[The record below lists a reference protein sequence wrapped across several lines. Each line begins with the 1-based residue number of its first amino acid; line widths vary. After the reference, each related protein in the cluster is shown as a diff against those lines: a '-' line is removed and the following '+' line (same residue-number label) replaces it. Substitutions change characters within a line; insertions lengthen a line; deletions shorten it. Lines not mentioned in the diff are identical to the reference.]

1 MKKKNS
7 VKILSVLLAVLLLG
21 GMVPLAAAAEEAQT
35 VTVSV
40 KGTYIPPKM
49 EAVLERINAIREKA
63 MGESYTPL
71 EWSADLETAARL
83 RAAEASV
90 SFSHTRPNGQS
101 WDTVFAEADAQNGKA
116 ENLAWNA
123 GDETAD
129 AMQQAVELWYA
140 EKAAYEKDK
149 NDPSA
154 GHYAALIDPAYKT
167 IGIAAFQGEGSEL
180 AATAAELSTAE
191 APEGEAALQNAE
203 DGTVTEQQIE
213 VAAESLSLSITADG
227 AKLKEQEKLAL
238 GLSASVTFGEGD
250 AARKTA
256 CTVISQ
262 VQWSS
267 SDETVATVDETGV
280 VTAVAQGKAE
290 ITATVGGC
298 SASVAL
304 TVEALEPEPTE
315 EPSEEPKP
323 SEKPSE
329 EPKPSEK
336 PSEEPKPS
344 EKPSEEPKPSEKPSE
359 EPKPSEKPSEEPEPT
374 EEPSEEPKPSEEP
387 SEEPKPSEEPSEEPE
402 PTEEPSEEPKPTE
415 EPSEEP
421 EPTEKPTPTSTAK
434 PTATPKPTETPKPTP
449 VPTPSP
455 TPVKTDPAYTLRID
469 REGFTITDD
478 LKAAGLD
485 SEEKIRAAFE
495 AAWEGE
501 TIKGVQYLDVK
512 LQVSTDGNATW
523 QVVGEEAYADGGKF
537 IGLPRPEGAG
547 AQDALVVYHMY
558 AEDMLG
564 HKAGD
569 IEVFEGDDIRVEND
583 LVLLTVSGFSPFAV
597 VWKEAPPETTS
608 AGKTRSGDAQP
619 TATPV
624 PTAEATAAPSA
635 APTNGPDL
643 KVPPTGDA
651 TPFAAR
657 GAVASASAA
666 GLAALRPR
674 RRRKR

>member
-49 EAVLERINAIREKA
+49 EAVLERINAIRQEA

-90 SFSHTRPNGQS
+90 FYSDTRPNGQN
-101 WDTVFAEADAQNGKA
+101 WDTVFEEAEREGKRELLQQNGEDK
-116 ENLAWNA
+116 EA
-123 GDETAD
+123 GLD
-129 AMQQAVELWYA
+129 AMQQAIELWIEKSAA
-140 EKAAYEKDK
+140 EQDSPEAEC
-149 NDPSA
+149 
-154 GHYAALIDPAYKT
+154 YAALIDPAYKT
-167 IGIAAFQGEGSEL
+167 IGIAAFQGEGNEL

-203 DGTVTEQQIE
+203 DGTATEQQIE

-227 AKLKEQEKLAL
+227 AKLKEKETLAL
-238 GLSASVTFGEGD
+238 SLSATVTFGEGD
-250 AARKTA
+250 AAHTTA

-267 SDETVATVDETGV
+267 SDTAVATVDETGV
-280 VTAVAQGKAE
+280 VTAITPGEAE
-290 ITATVGGC
+290 ITAAVGGR
-298 SASVAL
+298 SAEAVTL
-304 TVEALEPEPTE
+304 TVEAAAPVPTETPESTKTPEPTE
-315 EPSEEPKP
+315 
-323 SEKPSE
+323 
-329 EPKPSEK
+329 
-336 PSEEPKPS
+336 
-344 EKPSEEPKPSEKPSE
+344 
-359 EPKPSEKPSEEPEPT
+359 PT
-374 EEPSEEPKPSEEP
+374 TATPAST
-387 SEEPKPSEEPSEEPE
+387 
-402 PTEEPSEEPKPTE
+402 PTASPVAT
-415 EPSEEP
+415 
-421 EPTEKPTPTSTAK
+421 PTPTAT
-434 PTATPKPTETPKPTP
+434 PTATPTPTPSPTPTPTVTPTPTPTPTATPTVTPTPTPTPTPKPTETPKPTPKPTP

-547 AQDALVVYHMY
+547 AQDAFVVYHMY

-651 TPFAAR
+651 TPFAAL
-657 GAVASASAA
+657 GAAASASAA
-666 GLAALRPR
+666 GLVALRPR
-674 RRRKR
+674 RRKKR

>member
-35 VTVSV
+35 VKVSV
-40 KGTYIPPKM
+40 KGTYIPPNM
-49 EAVLERINAIREKA
+49 EAVLKRINTIRQEV

-90 SFSHTRPNGQS
+90 FYSDTRPNGQN
-101 WDTVFAEADAQNGKA
+101 WDTVFAEAEREGKRELLQQNG
-116 ENLAWNA
+116 ENKEA
-123 GDETAD
+123 GLD
-129 AMQQAVELWYA
+129 AMQQAIELWIEKSAA
-140 EKAAYEKDK
+140 EPDSPEAEC
-149 NDPSA
+149 
-154 GHYAALIDPAYKT
+154 YAALIDPTYKT

-203 DGTVTEQQIE
+203 DGTATEQQIE
-213 VAAESLSLSITADG
+213 VAAESLSLSIAAESTT
-227 AKLKEQEKLAL
+227 LKEKGTLAL
-238 GLSASVTFGEGD
+238 GLSATVTFGEGD

-267 SDETVATVDETGV
+267 SDETVAKVDETGM

-290 ITATVGGC
+290 ITAAVGGR
-298 SASVAL
+298 SADAVML
-304 TVEALEPEPTE
+304 TVEAPVPAEPTEPIKTPEPTE
-315 EPSEEPKP
+315 
-323 SEKPSE
+323 
-329 EPKPSEK
+329 
-336 PSEEPKPS
+336 
-344 EKPSEEPKPSEKPSE
+344 
-359 EPKPSEKPSEEPEPT
+359 PT
-374 EEPSEEPKPSEEP
+374 TATPAST
-387 SEEPKPSEEPSEEPE
+387 
-402 PTEEPSEEPKPTE
+402 PTVSPVAT
-415 EPSEEP
+415 
-421 EPTEKPTPTSTAK
+421 PTPTAT
-434 PTATPKPTETPKPTP
+434 PTATPTPSPTPTPTPTVTPTPTPTPTATPTVTPTPTPTPTPKPTETPTPTPTPTP

-547 AQDALVVYHMY
+547 AQDAFVVYHMY

-635 APTNGPDL
+635 TPTNGPDL

-651 TPFAAR
+651 TPFAAL
-657 GAVASASAA
+657 GAAASASAA

-674 RRRKR
+674 RRKKR

>member
-40 KGTYIPPKM
+40 KGTYIPPNM
-49 EAVLERINAIREKA
+49 EAVLERINAIRQEV
-63 MGESYTPL
+63 MGDSYTPL

-90 SFSHTRPNGQS
+90 SFSHTRPNGQN

-123 GDETAD
+123 GDETTD
-129 AMQQAVELWYA
+129 AMQQAIELWYA

-154 GHYAALIDPAYKT
+154 GHYAALIDPTYKT

-203 DGTVTEQQIE
+203 DGTATEQQIE

-227 AKLKEQEKLAL
+227 AKLKEKEKLAL
-238 GLSASVTFGEGD
+238 GLSSSVTFGEGD
-250 AARKTA
+250 AAHTTA

-315 EPSEEPKP
+315 EPSEEP
-323 SEKPSE
+323 
-329 EPKPSEK
+329 
-336 PSEEPKPS
+336 
-344 EKPSEEPKPSEKPSE
+344 
-359 EPKPSEKPSEEPEPT
+359 EPT
-374 EEPSEEPKPSEEP
+374 DYPDFVQ
-387 SEEPKPSEEPSEEPE
+387 
-402 PTEEPSEEPKPTE
+402 PTG
-415 EPSEEP
+415 
-421 EPTEKPTPTSTAK
+421 AH
-434 PTATPKPTETPKPTP
+434 
-449 VPTPSP
+449 
-455 TPVKTDPAYTLRID
+455 DAYQT
-469 REGFTITDD
+469 
-478 LKAAGLD
+478 
-485 SEEKIRAAFE
+485 
-495 AAWEGE
+495 
-501 TIKGVQYLDVK
+501 
-512 LQVSTDGNATW
+512 
-523 QVVGEEAYADGGKF
+523 
-537 IGLPRPEGAG
+537 
-547 AQDALVVYHMY
+547 
-558 AEDMLG
+558 
-564 HKAGD
+564 GD
-569 IEVFEGDDIRVEND
+569 IVKYNGQLYESTIDNNVWSPDTYPQGWKLYTEG
-583 LVLLTVSGFSPFAV
+583 
-597 VWKEAPPETTS
+597 
-608 AGKTRSGDAQP
+608 
-619 TATPV
+619 
-624 PTAEATAAPSA
+624 
-635 APTNGPDL
+635 
-643 KVPPTGDA
+643 
-651 TPFAAR
+651 
-657 GAVASASAA
+657 
-666 GLAALRPR
+666 
-674 RRRKR
+674 

>member
-35 VTVSV
+35 VMVSV
-40 KGTYIPPKM
+40 KGAYIPPKM
-49 EAVLERINAIREKA
+49 EAVLERINAIRQEA

-154 GHYAALIDPAYKT
+154 GHYAALIDPTYKT

-213 VAAESLSLSITADG
+213 VTAESLSLSITADG

-238 GLSASVTFGEGD
+238 GLSATVTFGEGD
-250 AARKTA
+250 AAHTTA
-256 CTVISQ
+256 CTVVSQ

-267 SDETVATVDETGV
+267 SDTAVATVDETGV
-280 VTAVAQGKAE
+280 VTAVAPGEAE
-290 ITATVGGC
+290 ITAAVGGR
-298 SASVAL
+298 SAEAVTL
-304 TVEALEPEPTE
+304 TVEAAAPVPTETPESTKTPEPTE
-315 EPSEEPKP
+315 
-323 SEKPSE
+323 
-329 EPKPSEK
+329 
-336 PSEEPKPS
+336 
-344 EKPSEEPKPSEKPSE
+344 
-359 EPKPSEKPSEEPEPT
+359 PT
-374 EEPSEEPKPSEEP
+374 ATATPAST
-387 SEEPKPSEEPSEEPE
+387 
-402 PTEEPSEEPKPTE
+402 PTASPVAT
-415 EPSEEP
+415 
-421 EPTEKPTPTSTAK
+421 PTPTAT
-434 PTATPKPTETPKPTP
+434 PTATPTPSPTPTPTVTPTPTPTPTATPTVTPTPTPTPTPKPTETPKPTPKPTP

-501 TIKGVQYLDVK
+501 TVKGVQYLDVK

-547 AQDALVVYHMY
+547 AQDAFVVYHMY

-569 IEVFEGDDIRVEND
+569 IEVFESDDIRVEND

-635 APTNGPDL
+635 TPTNGPDL

-651 TPFAAR
+651 TPFAAL
-657 GAVASASAA
+657 GAAASASAA

>member
-35 VTVSV
+35 VMVSV

-49 EAVLERINAIREKA
+49 EAVLEKINTIRQEA
-63 MGESYTPL
+63 MGESYTSL

-154 GHYAALIDPAYKT
+154 GHYAALIDPTYKT
-167 IGIAAFQGEGSEL
+167 IGIAAFQGEGNEL

-213 VAAESLSLSITADG
+213 VTAESLSLSITADG

-238 GLSASVTFGEGD
+238 GLSATVTFGEGD
-250 AARKTA
+250 AAHTTA
-256 CTVISQ
+256 CTVVSQ

-290 ITATVGGC
+290 ITAAVGGC

-323 SEKPSE
+323 T
-329 EPKPSEK
+329 
-336 PSEEPKPS
+336 
-344 EKPSEEPKPSEKPSE
+344 EKPSE
-359 EPKPSEKPSEEPEPT
+359 EPKPSEKPSEEPEPS
-374 EEPSEEPKPSEEP
+374 EAPSEEPEPSEEP

-547 AQDALVVYHMY
+547 AQDAFVVYHMY

-635 APTNGPDL
+635 TPTNGPDL

-651 TPFAAR
+651 TPFAAL
-657 GAVASASAA
+657 GAAASASAA

-674 RRRKR
+674 RRKKR

>member
-49 EAVLERINAIREKA
+49 QAVLERINAIRQEA
-63 MGESYTPL
+63 SCGPL

-90 SFSHTRPNGQS
+90 FYSDTRPNGQN

-123 GDETAD
+123 GDETTD
-129 AMQQAVELWYA
+129 AMQQAIELWYA

-154 GHYAALIDPAYKT
+154 GHYAALIDPTYKT

-191 APEGEAALQNAE
+191 APEGEAAPQNAE

-213 VAAESLSLSITADG
+213 VAAESLSLSITEDG
-227 AKLKEQEKLAL
+227 AKLKEKETLAL
-238 GLSASVTFGEGD
+238 GLSSTVTFGEGD

-267 SDETVATVDETGV
+267 SDTAVATVNETGV
-280 VTAVAQGKAE
+280 VTAVAQGEAK
-290 ITATVGGC
+290 ITATVGGR
-298 SASVAL
+298 SAEAVTL
-304 TVEALEPEPTE
+304 TVEAAAPVSTETPKSTETPEPTE
-315 EPSEEPKP
+315 TATPASTPTASPTPS
-323 SEKPSE
+323 
-329 EPKPSEK
+329 
-336 PSEEPKPS
+336 
-344 EKPSEEPKPSEKPSE
+344 
-359 EPKPSEKPSEEPEPT
+359 PT
-374 EEPSEEPKPSEEP
+374 
-387 SEEPKPSEEPSEEPE
+387 
-402 PTEEPSEEPKPTE
+402 PTA
-415 EPSEEP
+415 
-421 EPTEKPTPTSTAK
+421 TPTSTATPTPTVTPTPT
-434 PTATPKPTETPKPTP
+434 PTATPTVTPTPTPTATPTATPTVTPTPTPTPTPKPTETPKPTLTPTP

-547 AQDALVVYHMY
+547 AQDAFVVYHMY

-608 AGKTRSGDAQP
+608 TGKTRSGDAQP

-651 TPFAAR
+651 TPFAAL
-657 GAVASASAA
+657 GAAASASAA
-666 GLAALRPR
+666 GFVALRPR
-674 RRRKR
+674 RRKKR

>member
-49 EAVLERINAIREKA
+49 EAVLERINTIRQEV

-154 GHYAALIDPAYKT
+154 GHYAALIDPTYKT

-213 VAAESLSLSITADG
+213 VAAENLSLSITVDG

-238 GLSASVTFGEGD
+238 GLSATVTFGEGD
-250 AARKTA
+250 AVRKTA

-280 VTAVAQGKAE
+280 VTAVAPGEAE
-290 ITATVGGC
+290 ITAAVGGR
-298 SASVAL
+298 SAEAVTL
-304 TVEALEPEPTE
+304 TVEAAAPVPTETPESTKTPEPTE
-315 EPSEEPKP
+315 
-323 SEKPSE
+323 
-329 EPKPSEK
+329 
-336 PSEEPKPS
+336 
-344 EKPSEEPKPSEKPSE
+344 
-359 EPKPSEKPSEEPEPT
+359 PT
-374 EEPSEEPKPSEEP
+374 ATATPAST
-387 SEEPKPSEEPSEEPE
+387 
-402 PTEEPSEEPKPTE
+402 PTASPVAT
-415 EPSEEP
+415 
-421 EPTEKPTPTSTAK
+421 PTPTAT
-434 PTATPKPTETPKPTP
+434 PTATPTPSPTPTPTPTVTPTPTPTPTATPTVTPTPTPTPTPKPTETPKPTPKPTP

-547 AQDALVVYHMY
+547 AQDAFVVYHMY

-651 TPFAAR
+651 TPFAAL
-657 GAVASASAA
+657 GAAASASAA

>member
-35 VTVSV
+35 VMVSV

-49 EAVLERINAIREKA
+49 EAVLKRINTIRQEA
-63 MGESYTPL
+63 MGDSYTPL

-90 SFSHTRPNGQS
+90 SFSHTRPNGQN

-123 GDETAD
+123 GDETTD
-129 AMQQAVELWYA
+129 AMQQAIELWYA

-154 GHYAALIDPAYKT
+154 GHYAALIDPTYKT

-191 APEGEAALQNAE
+191 APEGEAAAQNAE
-203 DGTVTEQQIE
+203 DGTATEQQIE

-227 AKLKEQEKLAL
+227 AKLKEKETLAL
-238 GLSASVTFGEGD
+238 GLSATVTFGEGD
-250 AARKTA
+250 AARTTA

-267 SDETVATVDETGV
+267 SDETVAKVDETGV
-280 VTAVAQGKAE
+280 VTAITPGEAE
-290 ITATVGGC
+290 ITAAVGGR
-298 SASVAL
+298 SAEAVTL

-323 SEKPSE
+323 TEKPSE
-329 EPKPSEK
+329 EPE
-336 PSEEPKPS
+336 
-344 EKPSEEPKPSEKPSE
+344 PSEKPSE
-359 EPKPSEKPSEEPEPT
+359 EPKPSEKPSEEPE
-374 EEPSEEPKPSEEP
+374 
-387 SEEPKPSEEPSEEPE
+387 PSEEPSEEPE

-434 PTATPKPTETPKPTP
+434 PTPTPKPTETPKPTP

-547 AQDALVVYHMY
+547 AQDAFVVYHMY

-651 TPFAAR
+651 TPFAAL
-657 GAVASASAA
+657 GAAASASAA
-666 GLAALRPR
+666 GLAVLRPR

>member
-49 EAVLERINAIREKA
+49 QAVLERINTIRQEA

-71 EWSADLETAARL
+71 EWSADLETAAQL

-154 GHYAALIDPAYKT
+154 GHYAALIDPTYKT

-203 DGTVTEQQIE
+203 DGTATEQQIE
-213 VAAESLSLSITADG
+213 VAAESLSLSITVDG

-238 GLSASVTFGEGD
+238 GLSATVTFGEGD
-250 AARKTA
+250 AAHTTA

-267 SDETVATVDETGV
+267 SDTAVATVDGTGV
-280 VTAVAQGKAE
+280 VTAITPGEAE
-290 ITATVGGC
+290 ITAAVGGR
-298 SASVAL
+298 SAEAVTL
-304 TVEALEPEPTE
+304 TVEAL
-315 EPSEEPKP
+315 
-323 SEKPSE
+323 
-329 EPKPSEK
+329 
-336 PSEEPKPS
+336 
-344 EKPSEEPKPSEKPSE
+344 
-359 EPKPSEKPSEEPEPT
+359 
-374 EEPSEEPKPSEEP
+374 EPKPSEEP
-387 SEEPKPSEEPSEEPE
+387 SEEPKPSEEPSEEPKPSEKPTEE
-402 PTEEPSEEPKPTE
+402 PKPSEEPSEEPEPPEEPSEEPKPTE

-434 PTATPKPTETPKPTP
+434 PTATPKPTETPKPTPKPTP

-547 AQDALVVYHMY
+547 AQDAFVVYHMY

-651 TPFAAR
+651 TPFAAL
-657 GAVASASAA
+657 GAAASASAA
-666 GLAALRPR
+666 GLAVLRPR

>member
-40 KGTYIPPKM
+40 KGTYIPPNM
-49 EAVLERINAIREKA
+49 QAVLERINAIRQEA
-63 MGESYTPL
+63 SCGPL

-154 GHYAALIDPAYKT
+154 GHYAALIDPTYKT

-191 APEGEAALQNAE
+191 APEGEAAAQNTE

-213 VAAESLSLSITADG
+213 VAAESLSLSITAESTT
-227 AKLKEQEKLAL
+227 LKEKGTLAL

-267 SDETVATVDETGV
+267 SDTAVATVDETGV
-280 VTAVAQGKAE
+280 VTAITPGEAE
-290 ITATVGGC
+290 ITAAVGGR
-298 SASVAL
+298 SAEAVTL
-304 TVEALEPEPTE
+304 TVEAAAPVPTETPEPTVT
-315 EPSEEPKP
+315 
-323 SEKPSE
+323 
-329 EPKPSEK
+329 
-336 PSEEPKPS
+336 
-344 EKPSEEPKPSEKPSE
+344 
-359 EPKPSEKPSEEPEPT
+359 PEPT
-374 EEPSEEPKPSEEP
+374 TATPAST
-387 SEEPKPSEEPSEEPE
+387 
-402 PTEEPSEEPKPTE
+402 PTASPVVT
-415 EPSEEP
+415 
-421 EPTEKPTPTSTAK
+421 PTPTAT
-434 PTATPKPTETPKPTP
+434 PTATPTPTPSPTPTPTVTPTPTPAPTATPTVTPTPTPTPTPKPTETPKPTP

-547 AQDALVVYHMY
+547 AQDAFVVYHMY

-635 APTNGPDL
+635 TPTNGPDL

-651 TPFAAR
+651 TPFAAL
-657 GAVASASAA
+657 GAAASASAA

-674 RRRKR
+674 RRKKR

>member
-7 VKILSVLLAVLLLG
+7 VKSILSVLLAVLLLG

-35 VTVSV
+35 VMVSV

-90 SFSHTRPNGQS
+90 SFSHTRPNGQN

-154 GHYAALIDPAYKT
+154 GHYAALIDPTYKT

-213 VAAESLSLSITADG
+213 VAAESLSLSITVDG

-238 GLSASVTFGEGD
+238 GLSATVTFGEGD
-250 AARKTA
+250 AARTTA

-267 SDETVATVDETGV
+267 SNTAVATVDETGV
-280 VTAVAQGKAE
+280 VTAITPGEAE
-290 ITATVGGC
+290 ITAAVGGR
-298 SASVAL
+298 SAEAVTF
-304 TVEALEPEPTE
+304 TVEAAAPVPTETPESTKTPEPTE
-315 EPSEEPKP
+315 
-323 SEKPSE
+323 
-329 EPKPSEK
+329 
-336 PSEEPKPS
+336 
-344 EKPSEEPKPSEKPSE
+344 
-359 EPKPSEKPSEEPEPT
+359 PT
-374 EEPSEEPKPSEEP
+374 ATATPAST
-387 SEEPKPSEEPSEEPE
+387 
-402 PTEEPSEEPKPTE
+402 PTASPVAT
-415 EPSEEP
+415 
-421 EPTEKPTPTSTAK
+421 PTPTAT
-434 PTATPKPTETPKPTP
+434 PTATPTPTPSPTPTPTVTPTPTPTPTATPTVTPTPTPTPTPKPTETPKPTPKPTP

-501 TIKGVQYLDVK
+501 AIKGVQYLDVK

-547 AQDALVVYHMY
+547 AQDAFVVYHMY

-635 APTNGPDL
+635 TPTNGPDL

-651 TPFAAR
+651 TPFAAL
-657 GAVASASAA
+657 GATASASAA

>member
-35 VTVSV
+35 VMVSV
-40 KGTYIPPKM
+40 KGTYIPPNM
-49 EAVLERINAIREKA
+49 EAVLERINTIRQEA

-101 WDTVFAEADAQNGKA
+101 WDTVFAEAEREGKRELLQQNGEDK
-116 ENLAWNA
+116 EA
-123 GDETAD
+123 GLD
-129 AMQQAVELWYA
+129 AMQQAIELWIEKSAA
-140 EKAAYEKDK
+140 EQDSPEAEC
-149 NDPSA
+149 
-154 GHYAALIDPAYKT
+154 YAALIDPTYKT

-191 APEGEAALQNAE
+191 APEGEAAAQNAE

-238 GLSASVTFGEGD
+238 GLSASVTFGEGE

-262 VQWSS
+262 VQWSF
-267 SDETVATVDETGV
+267 SDTAVATVDETGV
-280 VTAVAQGKAE
+280 VTAITPGEAE
-290 ITATVGGC
+290 ITAAVGGR
-298 SASVAL
+298 SAEAVTL
-304 TVEALEPEPTE
+304 TVEAAAPVPTETPESTKTPEPTATAT
-315 EPSEEPKP
+315 PAST
-323 SEKPSE
+323 
-329 EPKPSEK
+329 
-336 PSEEPKPS
+336 
-344 EKPSEEPKPSEKPSE
+344 
-359 EPKPSEKPSEEPEPT
+359 PT
-374 EEPSEEPKPSEEP
+374 ASPVA
-387 SEEPKPSEEPSEEPE
+387 
-402 PTEEPSEEPKPTE
+402 T
-415 EPSEEP
+415 
-421 EPTEKPTPTSTAK
+421 PTPTAT
-434 PTATPKPTETPKPTP
+434 PTATPTPSPTPTPTVTPTPTPTPTATPTVTPTPTPTPTPKPTETPKPTPKPTP

-501 TIKGVQYLDVK
+501 AVKGVQYLDVK

-651 TPFAAR
+651 TPFAAL
-657 GAVASASAA
+657 GAAASASAA

-674 RRRKR
+674 RRKKR

>member
-35 VTVSV
+35 VMVSV

-49 EAVLERINAIREKA
+49 EAVLERINTIRQEA
-63 MGESYTPL
+63 SCGPL

-90 SFSHTRPNGQS
+90 FYSDTRPNGQN
-101 WDTVFAEADAQNGKA
+101 WDTVFAEAEREGKRELLQQNGEDK
-116 ENLAWNA
+116 EA
-123 GDETAD
+123 GLD
-129 AMQQAVELWYA
+129 AMQQAIELWVEKSAA
-140 EKAAYEKDK
+140 EPDSPEAEC
-149 NDPSA
+149 
-154 GHYAALIDPAYKT
+154 YAALIDPTYKT

-213 VAAESLSLSITADG
+213 VAAESLSLSITAESTT
-227 AKLKEQEKLAL
+227 LKEKGMLAL
-238 GLSASVTFGEGD
+238 GLSAAVTFGEGD

-267 SDETVATVDETGV
+267 SDTAVATVDETGV
-280 VTAVAQGKAE
+280 VTAITPGEAE
-290 ITATVGGC
+290 ITATVGGR
-298 SASVAL
+298 SAEAVTL
-304 TVEALEPEPTE
+304 TVEAAAPVPTETPESTKTPEPTVTPEPTE
-315 EPSEEPKP
+315 
-323 SEKPSE
+323 
-329 EPKPSEK
+329 
-336 PSEEPKPS
+336 
-344 EKPSEEPKPSEKPSE
+344 
-359 EPKPSEKPSEEPEPT
+359 PT
-374 EEPSEEPKPSEEP
+374 ATATPAST
-387 SEEPKPSEEPSEEPE
+387 
-402 PTEEPSEEPKPTE
+402 PTASPVAT
-415 EPSEEP
+415 
-421 EPTEKPTPTSTAK
+421 PTPTATPTPSPTPTPTVTPTPTPT
-434 PTATPKPTETPKPTP
+434 PTATPTVTPTPTPTPTPKPTETPKPTPKPTP

-469 REGFTITDD
+469 RESFMITDD

-501 TIKGVQYLDVK
+501 TVKGVQYLDVK

-547 AQDALVVYHMY
+547 AQDAFVVYHMY

-569 IEVFEGDDIRVEND
+569 IEVFESDDIRVEND

-651 TPFAAR
+651 TPFAAL

-674 RRRKR
+674 RRKKR

>member
-49 EAVLERINAIREKA
+49 EAVLERINTIREKA

-90 SFSHTRPNGQS
+90 FYSDTRPNGQN
-101 WDTVFAEADAQNGKA
+101 WDTVFEEAEREGKRELLQQNGEDKEA
-116 ENLAWNA
+116 EC
-123 GDETAD
+123 
-129 AMQQAVELWYA
+129 
-140 EKAAYEKDK
+140 
-149 NDPSA
+149 
-154 GHYAALIDPAYKT
+154 YAALIDPTYKT

-213 VAAESLSLSITADG
+213 VAAENLSLSITTESTT
-227 AKLKEQEKLAL
+227 LKEKGMLAL
-238 GLSASVTFGEGD
+238 GLSATVTFGEGD

-267 SDETVATVDETGV
+267 SDTAVATVDETGV
-280 VTAVAQGKAE
+280 VTAVAPGEAE
-290 ITATVGGC
+290 ITAAVGGR
-298 SASVAL
+298 SAEAVTL
-304 TVEALEPEPTE
+304 TVEAAAPVPTETPESTKTPESTEPTTAT
-315 EPSEEPKP
+315 PAST
-323 SEKPSE
+323 
-329 EPKPSEK
+329 
-336 PSEEPKPS
+336 
-344 EKPSEEPKPSEKPSE
+344 
-359 EPKPSEKPSEEPEPT
+359 PT
-374 EEPSEEPKPSEEP
+374 ASPVA
-387 SEEPKPSEEPSEEPE
+387 
-402 PTEEPSEEPKPTE
+402 T
-415 EPSEEP
+415 
-421 EPTEKPTPTSTAK
+421 PTPTAT
-434 PTATPKPTETPKPTP
+434 PTATPTPSPTPTPTPTVTPTPTPTPTATPTVTPTPTPTPTPKPTETPKPTPKPTP

-547 AQDALVVYHMY
+547 AQDAFVVYHMY

-635 APTNGPDL
+635 TPTNGPDL

-651 TPFAAR
+651 TPFAAL

-674 RRRKR
+674 RRKKR

>member
-35 VTVSV
+35 VMVSV

-49 EAVLERINAIREKA
+49 EAVLEKINTIRQEA
-63 MGESYTPL
+63 MGESYTSL

-154 GHYAALIDPAYKT
+154 GHYAALIDPTYKT
-167 IGIAAFQGEGSEL
+167 IGIAAFQGEGNEL

-213 VAAESLSLSITADG
+213 VTAESLSLSITADG

-238 GLSASVTFGEGD
+238 GLSATVTFGEGD
-250 AARKTA
+250 AAHTTA
-256 CTVISQ
+256 CTVVSQ

-290 ITATVGGC
+290 ITAAVGGC

-323 SEKPSE
+323 T
-329 EPKPSEK
+329 
-336 PSEEPKPS
+336 
-344 EKPSEEPKPSEKPSE
+344 EKPSE
-359 EPKPSEKPSEEPEPT
+359 EPKPSEKPSEEPE
-374 EEPSEEPKPSEEP
+374 PSEEP

-547 AQDALVVYHMY
+547 AQDAFVVYHMY

-635 APTNGPDL
+635 TPTNGPDL

-651 TPFAAR
+651 TPFAAL
-657 GAVASASAA
+657 GAAASASAA

-674 RRRKR
+674 RRKKR

>member
-49 EAVLERINAIREKA
+49 EAVLERINTIRQEA
-63 MGESYTPL
+63 SCGPL

-90 SFSHTRPNGQS
+90 FYSDTRPNGQN
-101 WDTVFAEADAQNGKA
+101 WDTVFEEAEREGKRELLQQNGEDK
-116 ENLAWNA
+116 EA
-123 GDETAD
+123 GLD
-129 AMQQAVELWYA
+129 AMQQAIELWIEKSAA
-140 EKAAYEKDK
+140 EQDSPEAEC
-149 NDPSA
+149 
-154 GHYAALIDPAYKT
+154 YAALIDPAYKT

-238 GLSASVTFGEGD
+238 GLSATVTFGEGD

-267 SDETVATVDETGV
+267 SDTAVATVDETGV
-280 VTAVAQGKAE
+280 VTAVAPGEAE
-290 ITATVGGC
+290 ITAAVGGR
-298 SASVAL
+298 SAEAVTL
-304 TVEALEPEPTE
+304 TVEAAAPVPTETPESTKTPEPTE
-315 EPSEEPKP
+315 
-323 SEKPSE
+323 
-329 EPKPSEK
+329 
-336 PSEEPKPS
+336 
-344 EKPSEEPKPSEKPSE
+344 
-359 EPKPSEKPSEEPEPT
+359 PT
-374 EEPSEEPKPSEEP
+374 ATATPAST
-387 SEEPKPSEEPSEEPE
+387 
-402 PTEEPSEEPKPTE
+402 PTASPVAT
-415 EPSEEP
+415 
-421 EPTEKPTPTSTAK
+421 PTPTAT
-434 PTATPKPTETPKPTP
+434 PTATPTPSPTPTPTPTVTPTPTPTPTATPTVTPTPTPTPTPKPTETPKPTPKPTP

-547 AQDALVVYHMY
+547 AQDAFVVYHMY

-624 PTAEATAAPSA
+624 PAAEATAAPSA

-651 TPFAAR
+651 TPFAAL
-657 GAVASASAA
+657 GAAASASAA

-674 RRRKR
+674 RRKKR

>member
-35 VTVSV
+35 VMVSV

-49 EAVLERINAIREKA
+49 EAVLKRINTIRQEA

-90 SFSHTRPNGQS
+90 FYSDTRPNGQN
-101 WDTVFAEADAQNGKA
+101 WDTVFEEAEREGKRELLQQNGEDK
-116 ENLAWNA
+116 EA
-123 GDETAD
+123 GLD
-129 AMQQAVELWYA
+129 AMQQAIELWIEKSAA
-140 EKAAYEKDK
+140 EQDSPEAEC
-149 NDPSA
+149 
-154 GHYAALIDPAYKT
+154 YAALIDPAYKT

-203 DGTVTEQQIE
+203 DGTATEQQIE
-213 VAAESLSLSITADG
+213 VTAESLSLSITADG

-267 SDETVATVDETGV
+267 SDETVAKVDETGE
-280 VTAVAQGKAE
+280 VTAVAPGEAE
-290 ITATVGGC
+290 ITATVGGR
-298 SASVAL
+298 SAEAVTL
-304 TVEALEPEPTE
+304 TVEAAAPVPTETPESTKTPEPTE
-315 EPSEEPKP
+315 
-323 SEKPSE
+323 
-329 EPKPSEK
+329 
-336 PSEEPKPS
+336 
-344 EKPSEEPKPSEKPSE
+344 
-359 EPKPSEKPSEEPEPT
+359 PT
-374 EEPSEEPKPSEEP
+374 ATATPAST
-387 SEEPKPSEEPSEEPE
+387 
-402 PTEEPSEEPKPTE
+402 PTASPVAT
-415 EPSEEP
+415 
-421 EPTEKPTPTSTAK
+421 PTPTAT
-434 PTATPKPTETPKPTP
+434 PTATPTPTPSPTPTPTVTPTPTPTPTATPTVTPTPTPTPTPKPTETPKPTPKPTP

-547 AQDALVVYHMY
+547 AQDAFVVYHMY

-569 IEVFEGDDIRVEND
+569 IEVFESDDIRVEND

-651 TPFAAR
+651 TPFAAL
-657 GAVASASAA
+657 GAAASASAA

>member
-35 VTVSV
+35 VMVSV

-49 EAVLERINAIREKA
+49 EVLKRINTIRQEA
-63 MGESYTPL
+63 SCGPL

-90 SFSHTRPNGQS
+90 FYSDTRPNGQN
-101 WDTVFAEADAQNGKA
+101 WDTVFEEAEREGKRELLQQNGEDK
-116 ENLAWNA
+116 EA
-123 GDETAD
+123 GLD
-129 AMQQAVELWYA
+129 AMQQAIELWIEKSAA
-140 EKAAYEKDK
+140 EPDSPEAEC
-149 NDPSA
+149 
-154 GHYAALIDPAYKT
+154 YAALIDPTYKT

-213 VAAESLSLSITADG
+213 VAAESLSLLITAESTT
-227 AKLKEQEKLAL
+227 LKEKETLAL
-238 GLSASVTFGEGD
+238 GLSSSVTFGEGD

-280 VTAVAQGKAE
+280 VKAITPGEAE
-290 ITATVGGC
+290 ITAAVGGR
-298 SASVAL
+298 SAEAVTL
-304 TVEALEPEPTE
+304 TVEAAAPVPTETPESTKTPEPTE
-315 EPSEEPKP
+315 
-323 SEKPSE
+323 
-329 EPKPSEK
+329 
-336 PSEEPKPS
+336 
-344 EKPSEEPKPSEKPSE
+344 
-359 EPKPSEKPSEEPEPT
+359 PT
-374 EEPSEEPKPSEEP
+374 TAT
-387 SEEPKPSEEPSEEPE
+387 
-402 PTEEPSEEPKPTE
+402 PTSIPTAS
-415 EPSEEP
+415 PVA
-421 EPTEKPTPTSTAK
+421 TPTPTAT
-434 PTATPKPTETPKPTP
+434 PTATPTPTPSPTPTPTVTPTPTPTPTATPTVTPTPTPTPTPKPTETPKPTPKPTP

-501 TIKGVQYLDVK
+501 TVKGVQYLDVK

-547 AQDALVVYHMY
+547 AQDAFVVYHMY

-651 TPFAAR
+651 TPFAAL
-657 GAVASASAA
+657 GAAASASAA

>member
-7 VKILSVLLAVLLLG
+7 VKSVLSVLLAVLLLG

-35 VTVSV
+35 AMVSV

-49 EAVLERINAIREKA
+49 EAVLKRINTIRQEA
-63 MGESYTPL
+63 MGDSYTPL

-90 SFSHTRPNGQS
+90 FYSDTRPNGQN

-116 ENLAWNA
+116 ENLEWNA
-123 GDETAD
+123 GDETTD
-129 AMQQAVELWYA
+129 AMQQAIELWYA

-154 GHYAALIDPAYKT
+154 GHYAALIDPTYKT

-191 APEGEAALQNAE
+191 APEREAALQNAE

-213 VAAESLSLSITADG
+213 VAAESLSLSITAESTT
-227 AKLKEQEKLAL
+227 LKEKGMLAL
-238 GLSASVTFGEGD
+238 GLSSSVTFGEGD
-250 AARKTA
+250 AAHTTA

-290 ITATVGGC
+290 ITAAVGGR
-298 SASVAL
+298 SAEAVTL
-304 TVEALEPEPTE
+304 TVETAAPVPKETPEPTVTPEPTE
-315 EPSEEPKP
+315 
-323 SEKPSE
+323 
-329 EPKPSEK
+329 
-336 PSEEPKPS
+336 
-344 EKPSEEPKPSEKPSE
+344 
-359 EPKPSEKPSEEPEPT
+359 PT
-374 EEPSEEPKPSEEP
+374 ATATPAST
-387 SEEPKPSEEPSEEPE
+387 
-402 PTEEPSEEPKPTE
+402 PTASPVAT
-415 EPSEEP
+415 
-421 EPTEKPTPTSTAK
+421 PTPTAT
-434 PTATPKPTETPKPTP
+434 PTATPTPSPTPTPTVTPTPTPTPTATPTVTPTPTPTPTPKPTETPKPTP

-501 TIKGVQYLDVK
+501 AVKGVQYLDVK

-547 AQDALVVYHMY
+547 AQDAFVVYHMY

-651 TPFAAR
+651 TPFAAL
-657 GAVASASAA
+657 GAAASASAA

>member
-49 EAVLERINAIREKA
+49 EAVLKRINAIREEA
-63 MGESYTPL
+63 MGDSYTPL

-90 SFSHTRPNGQS
+90 FYSDTRPNGQN

-116 ENLAWNA
+116 ENLEWNA
-123 GDETAD
+123 GDETTD
-129 AMQQAVELWYA
+129 AMQQAIELWYA

-154 GHYAALIDPAYKT
+154 GHYAALIDPTYKT

-227 AKLKEQEKLAL
+227 AKLKEKEKLAL
-238 GLSASVTFGEGD
+238 GLSSSVTFGEGD
-250 AARKTA
+250 AAHTTA

-280 VTAVAQGKAE
+280 VTAITPGEAK

-329 EPKPSEK
+329 EL
-336 PSEEPKPS
+336 
-344 EKPSEEPKPSEKPSE
+344 
-359 EPKPSEKPSEEPEPT
+359 KPSEKPSEEPEP
-374 EEPSEEPKPSEEP
+374 SEEP
-387 SEEPKPSEEPSEEPE
+387 SEERKPSEEPSEEPE

-449 VPTPSP
+449 KPTPVPTPSP

-485 SEEKIRAAFE
+485 SEEKIRAVFE

-501 TIKGVQYLDVK
+501 TVKGVQYLDVK

-547 AQDALVVYHMY
+547 AQDAFVVYHMY

-608 AGKTRSGDAQP
+608 AEKTRSGDAQP

-651 TPFAAR
+651 TPFAAL
-657 GAVASASAA
+657 GAAASASAA

-674 RRRKR
+674 RRKKR

>member
-35 VTVSV
+35 VMVSV
-40 KGTYIPPKM
+40 KGTYIPPNM
-49 EAVLERINAIREKA
+49 EAVLERINTIREKA
-63 MGESYTPL
+63 MGDSYTPL

-123 GDETAD
+123 GDETTD

-154 GHYAALIDPAYKT
+154 GHYAALIDPTYKT

-191 APEGEAALQNAE
+191 APEGEAAAQNTE
-203 DGTVTEQQIE
+203 DGTATEQQIE
-213 VAAESLSLSITADG
+213 IAAESLSLSITADG

-280 VTAVAQGKAE
+280 VTAITPGEAE
-290 ITATVGGC
+290 ITATVGGR
-298 SASVAL
+298 SAEAVTF
-304 TVEALEPEPTE
+304 TVEAAAPVPTETPESTKTPEPTE
-315 EPSEEPKP
+315 
-323 SEKPSE
+323 
-329 EPKPSEK
+329 
-336 PSEEPKPS
+336 
-344 EKPSEEPKPSEKPSE
+344 
-359 EPKPSEKPSEEPEPT
+359 PT
-374 EEPSEEPKPSEEP
+374 TATPAST
-387 SEEPKPSEEPSEEPE
+387 
-402 PTEEPSEEPKPTE
+402 PTASPVAT
-415 EPSEEP
+415 
-421 EPTEKPTPTSTAK
+421 PTPTAT
-434 PTATPKPTETPKPTP
+434 PTATPTPSPTPTPTVTPTPTPTPTATPTVTPTPTPTPTPKPTETPKPTPKPTP

-547 AQDALVVYHMY
+547 AQDAFVVYHMY

-651 TPFAAR
+651 TPFAAL

-674 RRRKR
+674 RRKKR

>member
-35 VTVSV
+35 VMVSV

-49 EAVLERINAIREKA
+49 EAVLERINAIRQEA
-63 MGESYTPL
+63 SCGPL

-90 SFSHTRPNGQS
+90 SFSHTRPNGQN

-123 GDETAD
+123 GDETTD

-154 GHYAALIDPAYKT
+154 GHYAALIDPTYKT

-213 VAAESLSLSITADG
+213 VAAENLSLSITVDG

-238 GLSASVTFGEGD
+238 GLSATVTFGEGD
-250 AARKTA
+250 AVRKTA

-280 VTAVAQGKAE
+280 VTAVAPGEAE
-290 ITATVGGC
+290 ITAAVGGC

-304 TVEALEPEPTE
+304 TVEAAAPVPTETPESTKTPEPTE
-315 EPSEEPKP
+315 
-323 SEKPSE
+323 
-329 EPKPSEK
+329 
-336 PSEEPKPS
+336 
-344 EKPSEEPKPSEKPSE
+344 
-359 EPKPSEKPSEEPEPT
+359 PT
-374 EEPSEEPKPSEEP
+374 ATATPAAT
-387 SEEPKPSEEPSEEPE
+387 
-402 PTEEPSEEPKPTE
+402 PTASPVAT
-415 EPSEEP
+415 
-421 EPTEKPTPTSTAK
+421 PTPTAT
-434 PTATPKPTETPKPTP
+434 PTATPTPTPSPTPTPTVTPTPTPTPTATPTVTPTPTPTPTPKPTETPKPTPKPTP

-547 AQDALVVYHMY
+547 AQDAFVVYHMY

-651 TPFAAR
+651 TPFAAL
-657 GAVASASAA
+657 GATASASAA

-674 RRRKR
+674 RRKKR

>member
-49 EAVLERINAIREKA
+49 EAVLERINTIRQEA

-90 SFSHTRPNGQS
+90 FYSDTRPNGQN
-101 WDTVFAEADAQNGKA
+101 WDTVFAEAEREGKRELLQQNGEDK
-116 ENLAWNA
+116 EA
-123 GDETAD
+123 GLD
-129 AMQQAVELWYA
+129 AMQQAIELWVEKSAA
-140 EKAAYEKDK
+140 EPDSPEAEC
-149 NDPSA
+149 
-154 GHYAALIDPAYKT
+154 YAALIDPTYKT

-191 APEGEAALQNAE
+191 APEGEAAAQNTE
-203 DGTVTEQQIE
+203 DGTVNEQQIE
-213 VAAESLSLSITADG
+213 VTAENLSLSITAESTT
-227 AKLKEQEKLAL
+227 LKEKGMLAL
-238 GLSASVTFGEGD
+238 GLSAAVTFGEGD

-267 SDETVATVDETGV
+267 SDTAVATVDETGV
-280 VTAVAQGKAE
+280 VTAITPGEAE
-290 ITATVGGC
+290 ITATVGGR
-298 SASVAL
+298 SAEAVTL
-304 TVEALEPEPTE
+304 TVEAAAPVPTETPESTKTPEPTVTPEPTE
-315 EPSEEPKP
+315 
-323 SEKPSE
+323 
-329 EPKPSEK
+329 
-336 PSEEPKPS
+336 
-344 EKPSEEPKPSEKPSE
+344 
-359 EPKPSEKPSEEPEPT
+359 PT
-374 EEPSEEPKPSEEP
+374 ATATPAST
-387 SEEPKPSEEPSEEPE
+387 
-402 PTEEPSEEPKPTE
+402 PTASPVAT
-415 EPSEEP
+415 
-421 EPTEKPTPTSTAK
+421 PTPTAT
-434 PTATPKPTETPKPTP
+434 PTATPTPSPTPTPTVTPTPTPTPTATPTVTPTPTPTPTPKPTETPKPTPKPTP

-469 REGFTITDD
+469 RESFMITDD

-547 AQDALVVYHMY
+547 AQDAFVVYHMY

-569 IEVFEGDDIRVEND
+569 IEVFESDDIRVEND

-651 TPFAAR
+651 TPFAAL

-674 RRRKR
+674 RRKKR

>member
-49 EAVLERINAIREKA
+49 EAVLEKINAIRQEV

-71 EWSADLETAARL
+71 EWSADLETAAQL

-90 SFSHTRPNGQS
+90 FYSDTRPNGQN
-101 WDTVFAEADAQNGKA
+101 WDTVFAEAEREGKRELLQQNG
-116 ENLAWNA
+116 ENKEA
-123 GDETAD
+123 GLD
-129 AMQQAVELWYA
+129 AMQQAIELWVEKSAA
-140 EKAAYEKDK
+140 EPDSPEAEC
-149 NDPSA
+149 
-154 GHYAALIDPAYKT
+154 YAALIDSAYKT
-167 IGIAAFQGEGSEL
+167 IGIAAFQGEGNEL

-213 VAAESLSLSITADG
+213 VAAESLSLSITAESTT
-227 AKLKEQEKLAL
+227 LKEKEKLAL
-238 GLSASVTFGEGD
+238 GLSATVTFGEGD

-290 ITATVGGC
+290 ITAAVGGR
-298 SASVAL
+298 SAEAVTL
-304 TVEALEPEPTE
+304 TVEAAAPVPTETPESTKTPEPTE
-315 EPSEEPKP
+315 
-323 SEKPSE
+323 
-329 EPKPSEK
+329 
-336 PSEEPKPS
+336 
-344 EKPSEEPKPSEKPSE
+344 
-359 EPKPSEKPSEEPEPT
+359 PT
-374 EEPSEEPKPSEEP
+374 TATPAST
-387 SEEPKPSEEPSEEPE
+387 
-402 PTEEPSEEPKPTE
+402 PTASPVATPTR
-415 EPSEEP
+415 
-421 EPTEKPTPTSTAK
+421 TATPTPTPSPTPTPTVTPTPTPT
-434 PTATPKPTETPKPTP
+434 PTATPTVTPTPTPTPTPKPTETPKPTP

-501 TIKGVQYLDVK
+501 AVKGVQYLDVK

-635 APTNGPDL
+635 TPTNGPDL

-651 TPFAAR
+651 TPFAAL
-657 GAVASASAA
+657 GAAASASAA

-674 RRRKR
+674 RRKKR

>member
-40 KGTYIPPKM
+40 KGTYIPPNM
-49 EAVLERINAIREKA
+49 QAVLERINAIRQEA
-63 MGESYTPL
+63 SCGPL

-90 SFSHTRPNGQS
+90 SFSHTRPNGQN

-154 GHYAALIDPAYKT
+154 GHYAALIDPTYKT

-191 APEGEAALQNAE
+191 TPEGEAAAQNAE

-227 AKLKEQEKLAL
+227 AKLKEQETLAL
-238 GLSASVTFGEGD
+238 GLSATVTFGEGD

-256 CTVISQ
+256 CTVVSQ

-267 SDETVATVDETGV
+267 SDTAVATVDGTGV
-280 VTAVAQGKAE
+280 VTAITPGEAK

-298 SASVAL
+298 SAEAVTF
-304 TVEALEPEPTE
+304 TVEAAAPVPTETPESTKTPEPTE
-315 EPSEEPKP
+315 
-323 SEKPSE
+323 
-329 EPKPSEK
+329 
-336 PSEEPKPS
+336 
-344 EKPSEEPKPSEKPSE
+344 
-359 EPKPSEKPSEEPEPT
+359 PT
-374 EEPSEEPKPSEEP
+374 ATATPAST
-387 SEEPKPSEEPSEEPE
+387 
-402 PTEEPSEEPKPTE
+402 PTASPVAT
-415 EPSEEP
+415 
-421 EPTEKPTPTSTAK
+421 PTPTATPTPSPTPTPTPTVTPTPTPT
-434 PTATPKPTETPKPTP
+434 PTATPTVTPTPTPTPTPKPTETPKPTP

-547 AQDALVVYHMY
+547 AQDAFVVYHMY

-569 IEVFEGDDIRVEND
+569 IEVFESDDIRVEND

-651 TPFAAR
+651 TPFAAL

-674 RRRKR
+674 RRKKR